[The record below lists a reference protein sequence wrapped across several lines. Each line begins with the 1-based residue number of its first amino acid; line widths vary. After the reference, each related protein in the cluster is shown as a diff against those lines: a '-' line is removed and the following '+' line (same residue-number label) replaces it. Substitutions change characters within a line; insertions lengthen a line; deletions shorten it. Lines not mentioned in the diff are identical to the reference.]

1 MNLDFGQQK
10 KAKERFF
17 LGGGGGDFGSKLKIK
32 HLLITHFKKLAFI
45 ENDPQSD
52 N

>member
-17 LGGGGGDFGSKLKIK
+17 LGGGGEEEGDFGSKLKNQPSPDY
-32 HLLITHFKKLAFI
+32 TF
-45 ENDPQSD
+45 
-52 N
+52 

>member
-17 LGGGGGDFGSKLKIK
+17 LGGGGEGDFGSKLKNQPSPDY
-32 HLLITHFKKLAFI
+32 TF
-45 ENDPQSD
+45 
-52 N
+52 